1 MFTTEAE
8 GMPSLFSVGTLGG
21 YRKLRW
27 MLVSSLLPLD
37 RSIEVAG
44 ELQYTVEARVDG
56 VWVCLVR
63 RRSELGT
70 KQWCCNAKRLCREL
84 GLNSFL

>member
-1 MFTTEAE
+1 
-8 GMPSLFSVGTLGG
+8 MPSLFSVGTFGS
-21 YRKLRW
+21 YRMLRS

-37 RSIEVAG
+37 RSNEVAG
-44 ELQYTVEARVDG
+44 ELQFAVEAQLERVR
-56 VWVCLVR
+56 VCLVR

>member
-1 MFTTEAE
+1 MFTTESE
-8 GMPSLFSVGTLGG
+8 GRPSLFCVGTLGG
-21 YRKLRW
+21 YRTLRS

-44 ELQYTVEARVDG
+44 ELQFAVEAQLEG
-56 VWVCLVR
+56 VRVCLVR

-70 KQWCCNAKRLCREL
+70 KQ
-84 GLNSFL
+84 

>member
-1 MFTTEAE
+1 MITTEAE
-8 GMPSLFSVGTLGG
+8 GMPSLFCVGTLGG
-21 YRKLRW
+21 YRTLRS

-37 RSIEVAG
+37 RSIEVAE
-44 ELQYTVEARVDG
+44 ELQFAVEAQLEG

-70 KQWCCNAKRLCREL
+70 KQ
-84 GLNSFL
+84 

>member
-8 GMPSLFSVGTLGG
+8 GKPSLFCVGTLGG
-21 YRKLRW
+21 YRMLRS

-44 ELQYTVEARVDG
+44 EFQYAVETRGNRVQF
-56 VWVCLVR
+56 CFVR

-70 KQWCCNAKRLCREL
+70 KQ
-84 GLNSFL
+84 